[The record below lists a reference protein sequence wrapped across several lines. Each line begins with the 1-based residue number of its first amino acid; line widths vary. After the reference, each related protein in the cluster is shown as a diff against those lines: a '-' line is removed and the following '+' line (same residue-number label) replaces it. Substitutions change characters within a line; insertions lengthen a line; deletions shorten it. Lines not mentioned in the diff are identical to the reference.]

1 MIGADGNDRRSH
13 IGHFDGLCA
22 GHRQHAAAFI
32 GRLKVI
38 VRAGGPGSGLDVRA
52 NRQRR
57 SLDGFFGF

>member
-13 IGHFDGLCA
+13 IGYFDGLCA
-22 GHRQHAAAFI
+22 GQRQHAAAFI

-52 NRQRR
+52 NCQ
-57 SLDGFFGF
+57 